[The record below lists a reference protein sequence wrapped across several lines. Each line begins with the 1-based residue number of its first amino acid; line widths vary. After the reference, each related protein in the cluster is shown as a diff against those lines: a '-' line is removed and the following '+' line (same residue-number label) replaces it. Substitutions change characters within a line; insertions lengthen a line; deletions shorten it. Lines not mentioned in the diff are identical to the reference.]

1 MSASLSLSRSALLNS
16 EKIEPDLAISHKD
29 SEKIIIFADM
39 SDFRSKIDE
48 IDARM
53 ARLFE
58 ERMAVV
64 ECIAQEKKAS
74 GRPVEDLEREKSMI
88 EKRCSEISDERLK
101 GYYAAFLRG
110 VISVSKNYQSD
121 LIHEAKMPGHDI
133 IIERGSLSSAGRLLG
148 ICGGKVLVVTD
159 SGVPA
164 EYAKAVAASMQGR
177 ASEVLIHTF
186 EQGETSKNLATYNE
200 IAQALVSSGFTR
212 SDAVVAVGGGVV
224 GDLAGFVAATFTLRY
239 EQFCT

>member
-101 GYYAAFLRG
+101 GY
-110 VISVSKNYQSD
+110 
-121 LIHEAKMPGHDI
+121 
-133 IIERGSLSSAGRLLG
+133 
-148 ICGGKVLVVTD
+148 
-159 SGVPA
+159 
-164 EYAKAVAASMQGR
+164 
-177 ASEVLIHTF
+177 
-186 EQGETSKNLATYNE
+186 
-200 IAQALVSSGFTR
+200 
-212 SDAVVAVGGGVV
+212 
-224 GDLAGFVAATFTLRY
+224 
-239 EQFCT
+239 

>member
-1 MSASLSLSRSALLNS
+1 MPNTPNSLGEISTQGVSDNSSTNMLTGSTDVSASLSLSRSALLNS

-88 EKRCSEISDERLK
+88 EKSCSEISDERLK
-101 GYYAAFLRG
+101 G
-110 VISVSKNYQSD
+110 
-121 LIHEAKMPGHDI
+121 
-133 IIERGSLSSAGRLLG
+133 
-148 ICGGKVLVVTD
+148 
-159 SGVPA
+159 
-164 EYAKAVAASMQGR
+164 
-177 ASEVLIHTF
+177 
-186 EQGETSKNLATYNE
+186 
-200 IAQALVSSGFTR
+200 
-212 SDAVVAVGGGVV
+212 
-224 GDLAGFVAATFTLRY
+224 
-239 EQFCT
+239 